1 MLTPLS
7 DRLLG
12 HLALAVAC
20 ARSVLNT
27 QTASRHA
34 LSARRPPE
42 ATSYNNYR
50 DSLQKLSLSFFS
62 VSLASSFLFFLISSF
77 KRRRNGTSR
86 ITISKRHLPII
97 TLIRSAL
104 PSRFSRQ
111 PFANLVTRNASLKSR
126 EPLRP
131 RIVEVRAPRF
141 RVNNTRQHASS

>member
-50 DSLQKLSLSFFS
+50 DSLQKLSLSFFPFL
-62 VSLASSFLFFLISSF
+62 SLRPFFFLISSF

-141 RVNNTRQHASS
+141 HVNNTRQHASS

>member
-50 DSLQKLSLSFFS
+50 DSLQKLSLSFFPFL
-62 VSLASSFLFFLISSF
+62 SLRPFFFLISSF

-97 TLIRSAL
+97 SLIRSAL